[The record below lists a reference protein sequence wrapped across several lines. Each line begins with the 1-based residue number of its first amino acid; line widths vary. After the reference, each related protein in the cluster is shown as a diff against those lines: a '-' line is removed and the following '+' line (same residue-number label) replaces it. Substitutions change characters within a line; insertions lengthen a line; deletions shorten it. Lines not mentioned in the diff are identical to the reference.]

1 MLKLYHWN
9 WSPAIAHLVKR
20 WTPRRR
26 CKNGRRILLSTWRDL
41 VLGKIY
47 RFHHVPPCFTP
58 NLVVKYCKDHGY
70 PVDFPWNQSI
80 GSCSLWQSAVWCLV
94 ALNFIGFFTEL
105 SWRGRGSIFQT
116 RDMNGLSLSGER
128 WELGSSISRHHEI
141 LRGFCGLGALA
152 GTSWGFSWILT
163 RRQQHVPMHRQRRP
177 LGVCQGKT
185 GELRIMSW
193 RLWYWLQDPQHKRG
207 LCSFF
212 VPERCWK
219 TAPMRSIPFR
229 RITLVQHVVVLC
241 QRLKL
246 HCGLGLGCVGPL
258 FLCHLREPATG
269 EWQVLPKVAGRV
281 SAGWSSPGLP
291 PSEHFG
297 RSLLGKHRV
306 PRALWCWIPDT
317 SEVQRCRSRVLGKIT
332 GWAQQ

>member
-116 RDMNGLSLSGER
+116 RDMNGLSLSGEG
-128 WELGSSISRHHEI
+128 WELGSSISRSHEI
-141 LRGFCGLGALA
+141 LRFCGTPV
-152 GTSWGFSWILT
+152 GTSPHHTW
-163 RRQQHVPMHRQRRP
+163 
-177 LGVCQGKT
+177 
-185 GELRIMSW
+185 
-193 RLWYWLQDPQHKRG
+193 
-207 LCSFF
+207 
-212 VPERCWK
+212 
-219 TAPMRSIPFR
+219 IPFR
-229 RITLVQHVVVLC
+229 QMPM
-241 QRLKL
+241 QRK
-246 HCGLGLGCVGPL
+246 P
-258 FLCHLREPATG
+258 FLREGSENSGA
-269 EWQVLPKVAGRV
+269 QRIV
-281 SAGWSSPGLP
+281 S
-291 PSEHFG
+291 
-297 RSLLGKHRV
+297 
-306 PRALWCWIPDT
+306 
-317 SEVQRCRSRVLGKIT
+317 
-332 GWAQQ
+332 